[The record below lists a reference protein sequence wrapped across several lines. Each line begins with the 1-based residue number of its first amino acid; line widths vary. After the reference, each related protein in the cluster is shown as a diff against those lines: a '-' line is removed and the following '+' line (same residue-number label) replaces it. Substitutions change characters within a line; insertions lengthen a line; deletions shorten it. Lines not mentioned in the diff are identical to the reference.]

1 MPEACTMISIR
12 WSRVLA
18 GGLLAG
24 LIINLSGLT
33 LAHFFLGP
41 EYIEAFKAKFPPSS
55 ETAMAVQHLSLRF
68 WFGIVAVFLYAAM
81 RPRFGPGPRTA
92 LIAGATFFLSVGIV
106 MLMSVRN
113 LGLLSGGMLLLAGA
127 WSFCEM
133 CIGALV
139 GAWVYRE

>member
-1 MPEACTMISIR
+1 MSSIR

-24 LIINLSGLT
+24 LVINLSGLT

-41 EYIEAFKAKFPPSS
+41 EYIESFKTKFQPSS

-68 WFGIVAVFLYAAM
+68 WFGILAVFLYAAM

-92 LIAGATFFLSVGIV
+92 LIAGATLFSGVGIV
-106 MLMSVRN
+106 MLLSIRN
-113 LGLLSGGMLLLAGA
+113 LGLLSGGMLLFAGA

-133 CIGALV
+133 CLGALI
-139 GAWVYRE
+139 GGWLYREPPVA